1 MRVRLAALLTM
12 LSVAMLPVAGCSGAN
27 GNAPV
32 GTENAGGG
40 GGVPHG
46 TVTVFAASSLTETF
60 RALGKDFE
68 DAYPGT
74 KVTFNFAGSSGLAQ
88 QIGAGSPADVFA
100 AASTATMKTV
110 TDAGEG
116 AGAPVT
122 FARNQLVIA
131 VRPGN
136 PKQIASLQDLARPKL
151 TVVICA
157 VQVPCG
163 ATAQALLT
171 KAGVQLKPAS
181 LEQDVK
187 AALTKVKLGEADAA
201 LVYRTDT
208 RAAKDV
214 VDTVEFPESRD
225 EITDYQIV
233 ALKGA
238 PNPTGAQAFLRFL
251 ASEHSVN
258 VLTKAGFQQP

>member
-1 MRVRLAALLTM
+1 MRRSWVVAVGAVLLSAVAA
-12 LSVAMLPVAGCSGAN
+12 CSGAN

-32 GTENAGGG
+32 GTESAGAG

-46 TVTVFAASSLTETF
+46 TITVFAASSLTETF
-60 RALGKDFE
+60 TVLGKDFE
-68 DAYPGT
+68 AAYPGT
-74 KVTFNFAGSSGLAQ
+74 RVTFNFGGSSGLAQ
-88 QIGAGSPADVFA
+88 QITAGSPADVFA
-100 AASTATMKTV
+100 AASESTMKTV
-110 TDAGEG
+110 TDAGQG
-116 AGAPVT
+116 VGAPTT
-122 FARNQLVIA
+122 FAHNQLVIA

-136 PKQIASLQDLARPKL
+136 PKQIASLQDLTRARL

-157 VQVPCG
+157 AQVPCG
-163 ATAQALLT
+163 AAAQAVLA
-171 KAGVQLKPAS
+171 KAGVTLKPAS

-208 RAAKDV
+208 RAAKDS

-225 EITDYQIV
+225 VITAYQII

-238 PNPTGAQAFLRFL
+238 PNATGAAAFLRFL
-251 ASEHSVN
+251 ASDHAAG
-258 VLTKAGFQQP
+258 VLAKAGFQQP

>member
-1 MRVRLAALLTM
+1 VVVAALLSTT
-12 LSVAMLPVAGCSGAN
+12 LAACSGAT
-27 GNAPV
+27 GNEPV
-32 GTENAGGG
+32 GTEAAGGG
-40 GGVPHG
+40 GAPHG
-46 TVTVFAASSLTETF
+46 TITVFAASSLTGTF
-60 RALGKDFE
+60 GALGQDFE
-68 DAYPGT
+68 EAYPGT

-88 QIGAGSPADVFA
+88 QINEGAPADVFA
-100 AASTATMKTV
+100 AASESTMKTV

-116 AGAPVT
+116 AGTPVT

-136 PKQIASLQDLARPKL
+136 PKQIASLQDLAHAKL

-157 VQVPCG
+157 AAVPCG
-163 ATAQALLT
+163 AAAQAVLT
-171 KAGVQLKPAS
+171 KAGVKLKPAS
-181 LEQDVK
+181 LEPDVK

-208 RAAKDV
+208 RAAKDE

-225 EITDYQIV
+225 VITAYQII

-238 PNPTGAQAFLRFL
+238 PNATGAQAFLRFL
-251 ASEHSVN
+251 ASDHAKG
-258 VLTKAGFQQP
+258 VLSKAGFQEP

>member
-1 MRVRLAALLTM
+1 MRRSWATAATAMLLSALAA
-12 LSVAMLPVAGCSGAN
+12 CSGA
-27 GNAPV
+27 GGTGPV
-32 GTENAGGG
+32 GTEAAGGP
-40 GGVPHG
+40 PHG

-68 DAYPGT
+68 AAYPGT

-88 QIGAGSPADVFA
+88 QINAGSPADAFA
-100 AASTATMKTV
+100 AASESTMKTV
-110 TDAGEG
+110 TDAGG
-116 AGAPVT
+116 GTGSAVT

-136 PKQIASLQDLARPKL
+136 PKQIASLQDLARSKL

-157 VQVPCG
+157 AEVPCG
-163 ATAQALLT
+163 AAAQTVLT
-171 KAGVQLKPAS
+171 KAGVKLKPAS
-181 LEQDVK
+181 LEADVK

-208 RAAKDV
+208 RAAKDA

-225 EITDYQIV
+225 AITAYQVI

-251 ASEHSVN
+251 ASDHSVG